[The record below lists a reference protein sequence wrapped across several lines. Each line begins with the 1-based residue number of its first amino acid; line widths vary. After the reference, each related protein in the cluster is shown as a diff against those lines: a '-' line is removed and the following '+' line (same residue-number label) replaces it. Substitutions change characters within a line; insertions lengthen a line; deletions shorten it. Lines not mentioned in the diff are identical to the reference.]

1 MQETAFSY
9 GEFGVMDASTD
20 VSSGLQL
27 GISVVAITVAVF
39 AFIMA
44 FRLVH
49 KLGGRINQAV
59 RYFILGIACNAS
71 AIGWSLFFGHV
82 YFLGDVYFDIH
93 QNLMSLGMIFFI
105 ISTLKFSRL
114 IQNV

>member
-1 MQETAFSY
+1 MQETAFNY
-9 GEFGVMDASTD
+9 GESGMTGGSTD
-20 VSSGLQL
+20 VSGVLQL

-39 AFIMA
+39 AAIMA

-49 KLGGRINQAV
+49 KLGGRINQAI

-71 AIGWSLFFGHV
+71 AIVWSIFSGHIYLF
-82 YFLGDVYFDIH
+82 GDVYFDIH
-93 QNLMSLGMIFFI
+93 QNLMSLGMVFFI